1 MNFTRVGS
9 PLRVRTLVRSSQ
21 TPISPKPP
29 VARTATHTYRL
40 VRLAHTKVVAMIAVR
55 MTMPPIVG
63 VPFFVRCR
71 SGVSSRI
78 VSPPCCS
85 TRSRRISHGAI
96 SSEMISA
103 EIRAMNERNVR

>member
-1 MNFTRVGS
+1 
-9 PLRVRTLVRSSQ
+9 
-21 TPISPKPP
+21 
-29 VARTATHTYRL
+29 
-40 VRLAHTKVVAMIAVR
+40 MIAVR

-96 SSEMISA
+96 KSEMISA
-103 EIRAMNERNVR
+103 EISAMNERKVRYRKTLKTMWSLASGTRK